1 MDSVIMHVDEAR
13 WLHKQDTPPGQPRPL
28 GQRFIGDLETG
39 PWIYVN
45 NLEPGRVVP
54 PHTHTQSETFYV
66 VEGDITVGDRVCG
79 PGTVVYMKA
88 GTEYG
93 FTVGQNGVSFVNIRT
108 GLAQMAVDGATV
120 DPWKGIGPA

>member
-1 MDSVIMHVDEAR
+1 MDSVIMHVDEAP

-28 GQRFIGDLETG
+28 GQRFIGDLEAG

-66 VEGDITVGDRVCG
+66 VEGDIMVGDRVCG

-88 GTEYG
+88 GIEYG
-93 FTVGQNGVSFVNIRT
+93 FMVGQSGVSFVNIRT
-108 GLAQMAVDGATV
+108 GLAQMAVEGATV
-120 DPWKGIGPA
+120 DPWEGIGPA

>member
-1 MDSVIMHVDEAR
+1 VDSVIMHVDEAP
-13 WLHKQDTPPGQPRPL
+13 WLHKQDTPPGQQRPL
-28 GQRFIGDLETG
+28 GQRFIGDLEAG

-66 VEGDITVGDRVCG
+66 VEGDITIGDRVCG

-93 FTVGQNGVSFVNIRT
+93 FTVGQNGVSFVNIRS
-108 GLAQMAVDGATV
+108 GLAEMKVEGATV
-120 DPWKGIGPA
+120 DPWKGIGPG